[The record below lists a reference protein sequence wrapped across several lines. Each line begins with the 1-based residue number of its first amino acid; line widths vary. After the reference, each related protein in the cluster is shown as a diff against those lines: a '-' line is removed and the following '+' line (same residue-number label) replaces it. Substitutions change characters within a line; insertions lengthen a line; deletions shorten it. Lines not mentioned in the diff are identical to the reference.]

1 MRNDIALIKMYKPVE
16 FNDGISPICLPD
28 CNYDYAGDNANVIG
42 WGALDYDNE
51 YESDLPTQLQ
61 EASAHV
67 LPQQKCKYETKY
79 KPYEITD
86 NIMCAGY
93 DEGTKDPC
101 LEDNGGPFIKLDLIL
116 TLSKI
121 FWMNRRSV

>member
-1 MRNDIALIKMYKPVE
+1 MRNDIALIKMDKPVE
-16 FNDGISPICLPD
+16 FIDGIRPICLRD
-28 CNYDYAGDNANVIG
+28 GNYDYAGDNANVIG
-42 WGALDYDNE
+42 WGALDYDDE

-93 DEGTKDPC
+93 EGSLP
-101 LEDNGGPFIKLDLIL
+101 
-116 TLSKI
+116 
-121 FWMNRRSV
+121 